1 MGAEHLVTGGAGFI
15 GSNLVRRLA
24 GEGVR
29 VRVFDNLSSGRR
41 ENLEGLGSAVEFAE
55 GDLRD
60 AAAVREAMRGIRR
73 VFHLGALASVQA
85 SVDDPAT
92 T

>member
-41 ENLEGLGSAVEFAE
+41 ENLEGLDAAVEFAE
-55 GDLRD
+55 GEIGR
-60 AAAVREAMRGIRR
+60 ASCRER
-73 VFHLGALASVQA
+73 VSV
-85 SVDDPAT
+85 VV
-92 T
+92 